1 MERAKRAT
9 KTNKRSER
17 SERAQLCFSK
27 RGRNTPD
34 FILLSKTGDPKLLH
48 SEFFEQALY
57 FIKVFVCVKHE
68 ILN

>member
-1 MERAKRAT
+1 MNK
-9 KTNKRSER
+9 KRSER
-17 SERAQLCFSK
+17 SERACVTLLN

-34 FILLSKTGDPKLLH
+34 FILLSKMGDPKLLH
-48 SEFFEQALY
+48 SGFFEQALY